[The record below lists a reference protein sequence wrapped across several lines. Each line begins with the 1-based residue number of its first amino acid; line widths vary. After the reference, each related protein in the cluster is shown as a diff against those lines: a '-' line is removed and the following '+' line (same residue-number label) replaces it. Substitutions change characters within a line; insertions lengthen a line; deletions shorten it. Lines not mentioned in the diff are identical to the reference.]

1 MAEEKTK
8 LSFGEKIK
16 KFFKDNKSEFKK
28 ISWPDKKD
36 TTKKTIMVIGSIII
50 IGAAIFAV
58 DTGFNTLFTWITNL

>member
-36 TTKKTIMVIGSIII
+36 TTKKTIMVIGSIVIV
-50 IGAAIFAV
+50 GAAIFAV
-58 DTGFNTLFTWITNL
+58 DTGFNTLFTRLTNL